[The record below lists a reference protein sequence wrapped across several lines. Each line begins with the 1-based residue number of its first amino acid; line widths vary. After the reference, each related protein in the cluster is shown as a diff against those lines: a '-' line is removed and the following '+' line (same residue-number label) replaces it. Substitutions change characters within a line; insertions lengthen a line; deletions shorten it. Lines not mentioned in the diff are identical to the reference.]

1 MIPMCSLPFVLTVG
15 VKFGIQVL
23 TVDQVQ
29 DRVPDRVQDPVQDP
43 APGLVPDR
51 VQDPVQDPAP
61 GLVPDQAL
69 VVDRARCSLR
79 APWPERHLRSA
90 AVPLQLESSL
100 LGLLS

>member
-1 MIPMCSLPFVLTVG
+1 MCSLPFALTVG

-29 DRVPDRVQDPVQDP
+29 DQVQDP
-43 APGLVPDR
+43 APGLAQDR
-51 VQDPVQDPAP
+51 AQDPAP

-69 VVDRARCSLR
+69 VVDRARCSIQ
-79 APWPERHLRSA
+79 APWPERRLRSA

-100 LGLLS
+100 RGLLS